1 MRCVKVK
8 SSNVWHETSLVYFG
22 ITYHLQSYGKHF
34 LTFNI
39 FTVIF
44 YEGGIYSMSSK
55 RTAAFIILYIGIIGM
70 ILFTYFYVQKY
81 YSHEATHLRLDQS
94 NSTAYH
100 FFIS

>member
-1 MRCVKVK
+1 MCKGK
-8 SSNVWHETSLVYFG
+8 SATVCHEMSLIHFG
-22 ITYHLQSYGKHF
+22 ITYHLQSNGKHF
-34 LTFNI
+34 LTFSI

-44 YEGGIYSMSSK
+44 YEGGIYSMSSR

-81 YSHEATHLRLDQS
+81 YSHEATHIRLDQS

-100 FFIS
+100 SFIS

>member
-1 MRCVKVK
+1 
-8 SSNVWHETSLVYFG
+8 
-22 ITYHLQSYGKHF
+22 
-34 LTFNI
+34 
-39 FTVIF
+39 
-44 YEGGIYSMSSK
+44 MSSK